1 MARRDDAEDK
11 TYFRSHRL
19 FCCNGEWFFVTREG
33 EQGPYPD
40 RDRADAALKLFI
52 GEIVDLKHFQ
62 DTREAGIIDA
72 DRLTLIEDRV
82 DEDGKEIE
90 VRKFATDAD
99 LLI

>member
-19 FCCNGEWFFVTREG
+19 FCCNGQWFFVTREG

-52 GEIVDLKHFQ
+52 GEMVDLKQFQ
-62 DTREAGIIDA
+62 GTREAGIIDA
-72 DRLTLIEDRV
+72 DRLTLIRV
-82 DEDGKEIE
+82 DENGKKIEI
-90 VRKFATDAD
+90 RKFANDSD
-99 LLI
+99 RLI